1 MGSGFAQGGGTVT
14 TSFLTIGLFARPHRL
29 RGRAFT
35 LPFWRWWK
43 PWRKGGGGR
52 AQRAQRRGRG
62 PLAPAPALVLR
73 GWGPQG
79 PQTRK
84 TPPPPAVLPL
94 GRSAGAAAQR
104 GLGPAASP
112 LPGFAR
118 QRAGGR
124 SPPAAPAS
132 APKAPSCPT
141 LARVRRPYSGCPGA
155 QKGWSSHA
163 NCGRQTKARG
173 LGPKAP
179 VPALSGRF
187 APRRRPPGRW
197 GLCRRWQ
204 DPPYKH
210 RARSFRRR
218 YRLQRNRPLGG
229 TYATPSMGETSVY
242 TLRKWETGQIT

>member
-43 PWRKGGGGR
+43 PWRKGGRR
-52 AQRAQRRGRG
+52 ARTARTTQGAGAFG
-62 PLAPAPALVLR
+62 PRPCVGFAGL
-73 GWGPQG
+73 GPTG

-132 APKAPSCPT
+132 APKALSCPT
-141 LARVRRPYSGCPGA
+141 LARVCRPYGGCPGA
-155 QKGWSSHA
+155 QKGWSGHA
-163 NCGRQTKARG
+163 NCGG
-173 LGPKAP
+173 
-179 VPALSGRF
+179 V
-187 APRRRPPGRW
+187 
-197 GLCRRWQ
+197 
-204 DPPYKH
+204 
-210 RARSFRRR
+210 
-218 YRLQRNRPLGG
+218 
-229 TYATPSMGETSVY
+229 
-242 TLRKWETGQIT
+242 

>member
-29 RGRAFT
+29 RSRAFT

-43 PWRKGGGGR
+43 PWRKGGRRARTARTTQRGG
-52 AQRAQRRGRG
+52 GLWPP
-62 PLAPAPALVLR
+62 PLRWFCGAGAPGAPAP
-73 GWGPQG
+73 QN
-79 PQTRK
+79 T
-84 TPPPPAVLPL
+84 
-94 GRSAGAAAQR
+94 
-104 GLGPAASP
+104 
-112 LPGFAR
+112 
-118 QRAGGR
+118 
-124 SPPAAPAS
+124 AAP
-132 APKAPSCPT
+132 
-141 LARVRRPYSGCPGA
+141 RRPPG
-155 QKGWSSHA
+155 
-163 NCGRQTKARG
+163 R
-173 LGPKAP
+173 P
-179 VPALSGRF
+179 V
-187 APRRRPPGRW
+187 RRRPPGRW